1 MNFPLKGTEKLFDLN
16 SQENQNLE
24 NGSMGGEE
32 TKLREELAAMTKK
45 ATELEVG
52 DGGGDG
58 GDAVGGK
65 ETKL

>member
-1 MNFPLKGTEKLFDLN
+1 MN

-52 DGGGDG
+52 DGDDGDDGDGGDG
-58 GDAVGGK
+58 GDGD
-65 ETKL
+65 EDQLT